1 MPKVVPEYKDEA
13 RKKIIVAALE
23 VMGTKGY
30 HDTTMDDIAAHLGVS
45 KGAIYLYFKT
55 RDELLAAFMA
65 KMQQQN
71 YEAAIRIFP
80 KAKPL
85 ESWTALFDQY
95 MQLDDQFN
103 ALFFEIIAAAT
114 RNRAVKEIVAN
125 GIMTGVEYAARGITR
140 QQEKG
145 LIHPGADP
153 RSVAIAIMSMF
164 IGMRSLVMLGADR
177 DEVRL
182 QWSAV
187 GRILLGIGE
196 ETEDQVEE
204 RPLP

>member
-13 RKKIIVAALE
+13 RKKIIMAALE

-71 YEAAIRIFP
+71 YEAAMRIFP

-85 ESWTALFDQY
+85 EAWTALFDQY

-114 RNRAVKEIVAN
+114 RNRAVKEIVAG
-125 GIMTGVEYAARGITR
+125 GIMAGVEYTAQGVTR

-153 RSVAIAIMSMF
+153 RSVAVAITSMF

-177 DEVRL
+177 DEVRV
-182 QWSAV
+182 QWRAV
-187 GRILLGIGE
+187 GRILLGTNE
-196 ETEDQVEE
+196 ETEDQAEE
-204 RPLP
+204 RPLL